1 METEN
6 IYVSRMELTLSEVV
20 SRLADTSDDREH
32 KAIARQVQH
41 WTANGLLKTAGIDMD
56 AWVGRGR
63 ARQYP
68 EEALPWLSLMLA
80 LARYGLLL
88 SDIIQIVMRVRLDQ
102 LKKSG
107 SLARAALHGR
117 RSILLVAHRMGESG
131 DSDSPMAIMK
141 TTLMAAPVT
150 IDSDW
155 HSGLVLNLTKVFALE
170 KTKHRLVMRRVGPD
184 GFTLA

>member
-6 IYVSRMELTLSEVV
+6 IYVSSMELTLSEVV
-20 SRLADTSDDREH
+20 GRLADTSDDREH

-41 WTANGLLKTAGIDMD
+41 WTANGLLKTAGVDMD

-63 ARQYP
+63 ARRYP

-117 RSILLVAHRMGESG
+117 RSIFLVAHRMGESG
-131 DSDSPMAIMK
+131 DSAGLIPVMK
-141 TTLMAAPVT
+141 TTLVAAPVT
-150 IDSDW
+150 FESDW
-155 HSGLVLNLTKVFALE
+155 HSGLVLNLTRVFALE
-170 KTKHRLVMRRVGPD
+170 QTKHRLVMRRVGPE
-184 GFTLA
+184 GFTLP

>member
-1 METEN
+1 
-6 IYVSRMELTLSEVV
+6 MELTLSEVV
-20 SRLADTSDDREH
+20 SRLADTSDDAEH

-41 WTANGLLKTAGIDMD
+41 WTANGLLKTAGVNMD

-80 LARYGLLL
+80 LARYGALL
-88 SDIIQIVMRVRLDQ
+88 SDIMLIVAAVRMDQ

-107 SLARAALHGR
+107 SLAKAAMRGR
-117 RSILLVAHRMGESG
+117 RSILLVARRMGDSG
-131 DSDSPMAIMK
+131 DRAGLMPVMK
-141 TTLMAAPVT
+141 TGFLATPVT

-155 HSGLVLNLTKVFALE
+155 HSGLVLNLTQVFALE
-170 KTKHRLVMRRVGPD
+170 KTKQRFGPMRRVGPE
-184 GFTLA
+184 GFTIP

>member
-1 METEN
+1 
-6 IYVSRMELTLSEVV
+6 MELTLSEVV
-20 SRLADTSDDREH
+20 GRLADTSDDREH

-131 DSDSPMAIMK
+131 DSAGLIPIMK
-141 TTLMAAPVT
+141 TTLMATPVT

-155 HSGLVLNLTKVFALE
+155 HSGLVLNLTRVFALD
-170 KTKHRLVMRRVGPD
+170 KTKHRLVMRRVGPE
-184 GFTLA
+184 GFTPA

>member
-1 METEN
+1 
-6 IYVSRMELTLSEVV
+6 MELTLSDVV

-41 WTANGLLKTAGIDMD
+41 WTANDLLKIVGIAM
-56 AWVGRGR
+56 APWVGRGR

-80 LARYGLLL
+80 LARYGMLL
-88 SDIIQIVMRVRLDQ
+88 SDIAQIVAIVRMDQ

-107 SLARAALHGR
+107 SLARAAMKGR
-117 RSILLVAHRMGESG
+117 RSILLVVHRMAETGDES
-131 DSDSPMAIMK
+131 SLINLLK
-141 TTLMAAPVT
+141 TTLLAAPAT

-170 KTKHRLVMRRVGPD
+170 KTKHRLVRHQVGPE
-184 GFTLA
+184 GFTIPE

>member
-6 IYVSRMELTLSEVV
+6 IYVSCMELTLSEVV

-41 WTANGLLKTAGIDMD
+41 WTANALLKTAGVDMD

-63 ARQYP
+63 ARRYP

-80 LARYGLLL
+80 LARYGMLL

-117 RSILLVAHRMGESG
+117 RSIFLVAHRMGESG
-131 DSDSPMAIMK
+131 DSAGLIPVMK
-141 TTLMAAPVT
+141 TTLVAAPVT
-150 IDSDW
+150 IESDW
-155 HSGLVLNLTKVFALE
+155 HSGLVLNLTRVFALE
-170 KTKHRLVMRRVGPD
+170 KTKHRLVMRRVGPE
-184 GFTLA
+184 GFTLP